1 MADKEIPTW
10 SDARLRGATFV
21 YIAALFAALGGLLFG
36 YDTGVISGA
45 LIFIKREFGLTTAA
59 EEIVV
64 SGVLLGATLGA
75 IVGGKAADI
84 FGRRRVLLVT
94 AAIFGIGALA
104 SAMAPSPAILIVSRT
119 VLGLAIGLASTNVP
133 VYLSEV
139 APPHVRGWIVSLFQL
154 AVTVGILVAYLTD
167 YAFAGVEGWRW
178 MLGLAVVPALVFGTG
193 MFFLPET
200 PRWLIR
206 GGHHES
212 AHRVLVR
219 IRKQADVNLE
229 IEEIK
234 LSLAQQTESG
244 RWTDLLRRQ
253 VRPALLVGL
262 GLAVFQQITGINTV
276 IYYAPKILQA
286 AGFNSASGA
295 ILATVGVGVVNV
307 GMTIIAMFLVDR
319 AGRRPLLLVG
329 IAGLIV
335 TLTALGLSFQISNP
349 SGQLAWIAVIC
360 LMGYVASFAISLGPI
375 FWLLIAEIYP
385 LKIRGLAEGMA
396 ATFNWGS
403 NLIVSLTFLT
413 FGRETWRELNVSPL
427 CVCLGGVVAL
437 RLLSRSGNER
447 AHFGRD
453 RSILASR
460 SSFSPND
467 RPHFLKAQGRSSSCS
482 HAPVARPLTA
492 RGL

>member
-1 MADKEIPTW
+1 MAEKQVAAL
-10 SDARLRGATFV
+10 SVAHLRGRRFV

-45 LIFIKREFGLTTAA
+45 LIFIKREFGLTTTA

-64 SGVLLGATLGA
+64 SGVLLGATIGA
-75 IVGGKAADI
+75 IVGGKAADL

-104 SAMAPSPAILIVSRT
+104 SATAPSPAILIVSRV

-139 APPHVRGWIVSLFQL
+139 APPHARGWVVSLFQL
-154 AVTVGILVAYLTD
+154 AVTVGIVVAYLTD

-206 GGHHES
+206 GGHHEV

-219 IRKQADVNLE
+219 IREHADVDLE

-234 LSLAQQTESG
+234 ASLAQQAESG
-244 RWTDLLRRQ
+244 HWRDLLHRR
-253 VRPALLVGL
+253 VRPALVVGVGL
-262 GLAVFQQITGINTV
+262 AIFQQITGINTV
-276 IYYAPKILQA
+276 IYYAPKILQT

-307 GMTIIAMFLVDR
+307 AMTIIAMFLVDR

-329 IAGLIV
+329 IAGMIV
-335 TLTALGLSFQISNP
+335 ALGLLGLGFRYP

-385 LKIRGLAEGMA
+385 LRIRGLAEGTA
-396 ATFNWGS
+396 ATFNWAS

-413 FGRETWRELNVSPL
+413 LVEKLGASSTFLLYALASVASWLFAYYLVPETKGRTLEQIEAFWR
-427 CVCLGGVVAL
+427 AKH
-437 RLLSRSGNER
+437 R
-447 AHFGRD
+447 AHQM
-453 RSILASR
+453 I
-460 SSFSPND
+460 N
-467 RPHFLKAQGRSSSCS
+467 
-482 HAPVARPLTA
+482 
-492 RGL
+492 

>member
-1 MADKEIPTW
+1 MAGTRIATLAE
-10 SDARLRGATFV
+10 AHLRGPRFV
-21 YIAALFAALGGLLFG
+21 FIAALFAALGGVLFG

-45 LIFIKREFGLTTAA
+45 LIFIKREFGLTTVA

-75 IVGGKAADI
+75 IVGGKAADL

-104 SAMAPSPAILIVSRT
+104 SAVAPSPPILILSRV

-139 APPHVRGWIVSLFQL
+139 GPPHARGWIVSLFQP
-154 AVTVGILVAYLTD
+154 AVTVGIVVAYLTD

-178 MLGLAVVPALVFGTG
+178 MLGFAVAPALVFGTG

-206 GGHHES
+206 GGHHDV

-219 IRKQADVNLE
+219 IRELGDVNAE

-234 LSLAQQTESG
+234 ASLAQQTEG
-244 RWTDLLRRQ
+244 GHWTDLLRRQ
-253 VRPALLVGL
+253 VRPALVVGL
-262 GLAVFQQITGINTV
+262 GLAVFQQVTGINTV
-276 IYYAPKILQA
+276 IYYAPKILQT

-307 GMTIIAMFLVDR
+307 GMTILAMFLVDR

-329 IAGLIV
+329 IAGMII
-335 TLTALGLSFQISNP
+335 TLGVLGLSFRYP

-360 LMGYVASFAISLGPI
+360 LMGYVASVAISLGPI
-375 FWLLIAEIYP
+375 FWLLVAEIYP
-385 LKIRGLAEGMA
+385 LKIRGLAEGTA
-396 ATFNWGS
+396 ATFNWAS

-413 FGRETWRELNVSPL
+413 LVEKLGAGSTFFLYALASVASWLFAYYLVPETKGRTLEQIEAFWR
-427 CVCLGGVVAL
+427 A
-437 RLLSRSGNER
+437 RHR
-447 AHFGRD
+447 AHQTGD
-453 RSILASR
+453 GTS
-460 SSFSPND
+460 
-467 RPHFLKAQGRSSSCS
+467 
-482 HAPVARPLTA
+482 
-492 RGL
+492 

>member
-1 MADKEIPTW
+1 VGNHGSVVRLLAVVGLSKIENMADKEIAAL
-10 SDARLRGATFV
+10 SDAHLRGTRFV
-21 YIAALFAALGGLLFG
+21 YIAAGFAALGGLLFG

-64 SGVLLGATLGA
+64 SGVLLGATIGA
-75 IVGGKAADI
+75 IFGGKAADL

-104 SAMAPSPAILIVSRT
+104 SAVAPSPVILIVSRV

-139 APPHVRGWIVSLFQL
+139 APPHARGWVVSLFQL
-154 AVTVGILVAYLTD
+154 AVTIGIVVAYLID

-178 MLGLAVVPALVFGTG
+178 MLGLAVAPALVFGTG

-206 GGHHES
+206 GGHHEV
-212 AHRVLVR
+212 AHRILMR
-219 IRKQADVNLE
+219 IRDIAEVNVE

-234 LSLAQQTESG
+234 ASLAQQAESG

-253 VRPALLVGL
+253 VRPALVVGL

-276 IYYAPKILQA
+276 IYYAPKILQN

-295 ILATVGVGVVNV
+295 ILATVGVGVINV
-307 GMTIIAMFLVDR
+307 GMTIVAMFLVDR
-319 AGRRPLLLVG
+319 AGRRPLLLIG
-329 IAGLIV
+329 IAGMII
-335 TLTALGLSFQISNP
+335 ALGVLALSFRYP

-385 LKIRGLAEGMA
+385 LKIRGIAEGTA
-396 ATFNWGS
+396 ATLNWAS

-413 FGRETWRELNVSPL
+413 LVERLGASSTFLLYAAASVASWVFAYYFVPETKGRTLEQIEAFWRH
-427 CVCLGGVVAL
+427 
-437 RLLSRSGNER
+437 R
-447 AHFGRD
+447 GR
-453 RSILASR
+453 RT
-460 SSFSPND
+460 
-467 RPHFLKAQGRSSSCS
+467 
-482 HAPVARPLTA
+482 VARFS
-492 RGL
+492 

>member
-1 MADKEIPTW
+1 MADKEIAALR
-10 SDARLRGATFV
+10 DALRGTKFV

-45 LIFIKREFGLTTAA
+45 LIFIKREFGLTTVA

-75 IVGGKAADI
+75 IVGGKAADL
-84 FGRRRVLLVT
+84 FGRRKVLLVT

-104 SAMAPSPAILIVSRT
+104 SAVAPSPAILIVSRV

-139 APPHVRGWIVSLFQL
+139 APPHARGWVVSLFQL
-154 AVTVGILVAYLTD
+154 AVTVGIVVAYLTD
-167 YAFAGVEGWRW
+167 YSFVGIEEGWRW
-178 MLGLAVVPALVFGTG
+178 MLGLAVAPALVFGTG

-206 GGHHES
+206 GGHHEV

-219 IRKQADVNLE
+219 IRDLGDVNLE

-234 LSLAQQTESG
+234 ASLAQQTEG
-244 RWTDLLRRQ
+244 GHWTDLLRPQ
-253 VRPALLVGL
+253 VRPALVVGL

-295 ILATVGVGVVNV
+295 ILATVGVGIVNV
-307 GMTIIAMFLVDR
+307 AMTILAMFLVDR
-319 AGRRPLLLVG
+319 AGRRPLLLIG
-329 IAGLIV
+329 IAGMII
-335 TLTALGLSFQISNP
+335 TLGVLGVSFSISNP

-360 LMGYVASFAISLGPI
+360 LMGYVASFAVSLGPI

-385 LKIRGLAEGMA
+385 LRIRGLAEGTA
-396 ATFNWGS
+396 ATFNWAS

-413 FGRETWRELNVSPL
+413 LVEKLGASSTFLLYALASVASWLFAYWFVPETKGRTLEQIEAFWR
-427 CVCLGGVVAL
+427 A
-437 RLLSRSGNER
+437 
-447 AHFGRD
+447 RD
-453 RSILASR
+453 RAR
-460 SSFSPND
+460 
-467 RPHFLKAQGRSSSCS
+467 QT
-482 HAPVARPLTA
+482 VARFS
-492 RGL
+492 

>member
-1 MADKEIPTW
+1 MANENAAL
-10 SDARLRGATFV
+10 SNAQLRTGRFV
-21 YIAALFAALGGLLFG
+21 YVAAVFAALGGLLFG

-64 SGVLLGATLGA
+64 SGVLLGATIGA
-75 IVGGKAADI
+75 IIGGKAADF

-94 AAIFGIGALA
+94 AAIFGIGALT
-104 SAMAPSPAILIVSRT
+104 SAIAPSPAILIVSRV

-139 APPHVRGWIVSLFQL
+139 APPHARGWIVSLFQL
-154 AVTVGILVAYLTD
+154 AVTVGIVVAYLID

-178 MLGLAVVPALVFGTG
+178 MLGLAVAPALVFGTG

-206 GGHHES
+206 GGQHEI
-212 AHRVLVR
+212 AHRVLLR
-219 IRKQADVNLE
+219 IREHPDVDVE

-234 LSLAQQTESG
+234 ASLAQQTESG
-244 RWTDLLRRQ
+244 RWVDLLSQQ
-253 VRPALLVGL
+253 VRPALIVGL
-262 GLAVFQQITGINTV
+262 GLAIFQQITGINTV

-307 GMTIIAMFLVDR
+307 GMTIVAMFLVDR

-329 IAGLIV
+329 IAGMII
-335 TLTALGLSFQISNP
+335 TLGALGLSFRYP

-385 LKIRGLAEGMA
+385 LKIRGLAEGTA
-396 ATFNWGS
+396 ATFNWAS

-413 FGRETWRELNVSPL
+413 LVEK
-427 CVCLGGVVAL
+427 LGASSTF
-437 RLLSRSGNER
+437 LLY
-447 AHFGRD
+447 A
-453 RSILASR
+453 LASVA
-460 SSFSPND
+460 SWLFAYYLVPET
-467 RPHFLKAQGRSSSCS
+467 KGRTLEQIE
-482 HAPVARPLTA
+482 AFWRARPRSL
-492 RGL
+492 

>member
-1 MADKEIPTW
+1 MARNRIATLAE
-10 SDARLRGATFV
+10 AHLRGTRFV
-21 YIAALFAALGGLLFG
+21 FIAALFAALGGLLFG

-64 SGVLLGATLGA
+64 SGVLLGATIGA
-75 IVGGKAADI
+75 IIGGKSADF

-104 SAMAPSPAILIVSRT
+104 SAMAPSPAILIVSRV

-139 APPHVRGWIVSLFQL
+139 APAHARGWVVSLFQL
-154 AVTVGILVAYLTD
+154 AVTIGIVIAYLTD
-167 YAFAGVEGWRW
+167 YAFAGMEGWRW
-178 MLGLAVVPALVFGTG
+178 MLGLAVVPALVFGAG

-206 GGHHES
+206 GGQHEV
-212 AHRVLVR
+212 AHRVLIR
-219 IRKQADVNLE
+219 IRELADVDVE

-234 LSLAQQTESG
+234 ASLAQQTESG
-244 RWTDLLRRQ
+244 RWVDLLSRK
-253 VRPALLVGL
+253 VRPALVVGL
-262 GLAVFQQITGINTV
+262 GLAIFQQITGINTV

-295 ILATVGVGVVNV
+295 ILATAGVGVVNV

-329 IAGLIV
+329 IAGMIV
-335 TLTALGLSFQISNP
+335 TLGMLGLSFRISNQ
-349 SGQLAWIAVIC
+349 SVQLAWIAVIC

-375 FWLLIAEIYP
+375 FWLMIAEIYP

-403 NLIVSLTFLT
+403 NLLVSLTFLT
-413 FGRETWRELNVSPL
+413 LVEKLGASSTFLLYAFASVASWLFAYYLVPETKGRTLEEIEAFWRT
-427 CVCLGGVVAL
+427 
-437 RLLSRSGNER
+437 
-447 AHFGRD
+447 D
-453 RSILASR
+453 RR
-460 SSFSPND
+460 HRQMPN
-467 RPHFLKAQGRSSSCS
+467 
-482 HAPVARPLTA
+482 
-492 RGL
+492 

>member
-1 MADKEIPTW
+1 MADKEIAAL
-10 SDARLRGATFV
+10 SGAHLRGTRFV

-45 LIFIKREFGLTTAA
+45 LIFIKREFGLTTTA
-59 EEIVV
+59 EEVVV
-64 SGVLLGATLGA
+64 SGVLLGATIGA
-75 IVGGKAADI
+75 IFGGKAADL

-104 SAMAPSPAILIVSRT
+104 SAVAPSPTILIISRV

-139 APPHVRGWIVSLFQL
+139 APPHARGWVVSLFQL
-154 AVTVGILVAYLTD
+154 AVTIGIVVAYLTD
-167 YAFAGVEGWRW
+167 YAFASVEGWRW
-178 MLGLAVVPALVFGTG
+178 KLGLAVAPALVFGTG

-206 GGHHES
+206 GGHPDV
-212 AHRVLVR
+212 AHRVLAR
-219 IRKQADVNLE
+219 IRDLSDVNVE

-234 LSLAQQTESG
+234 ASLAQQAESG

-253 VRPALLVGL
+253 VRPALVVGL
-262 GLAVFQQITGINTV
+262 GLAIFQQITGINTV
-276 IYYAPKILQA
+276 IYYAPRILQA

-307 GMTIIAMFLVDR
+307 AMTIVAMFLVDR

-329 IAGLIV
+329 IAGMII
-335 TLTALGLSFQISNP
+335 TLGALGLSFRISNP
-349 SGQLAWIAVIC
+349 SGQLAWISVIC

-385 LKIRGLAEGMA
+385 LKIRGLAEGTA
-396 ATFNWGS
+396 ATFNWAS

-413 FGRETWRELNVSPL
+413 LVEKLGASSTFLLYALASVASWLFAYYFVPETKGRTLEQIEAFWR
-427 CVCLGGVVAL
+427 A
-437 RLLSRSGNER
+437 RHR
-447 AHFGRD
+447 AHQTAAR
-453 RSILASR
+453 
-460 SSFSPND
+460 FS
-467 RPHFLKAQGRSSSCS
+467 
-482 HAPVARPLTA
+482 
-492 RGL
+492 

>member
-1 MADKEIPTW
+1 MADKEIAP
-10 SDARLRGATFV
+10 LRGAHLRGTRFV
-21 YIAALFAALGGLLFG
+21 YVAASFAALGGLLFG

-59 EEIVV
+59 EEVVV
-64 SGVLLGATLGA
+64 SGVLLGATIGA
-75 IVGGKAADI
+75 IFGGKAADL

-104 SAMAPSPAILIVSRT
+104 SAVAPSPTILIISRV

-139 APPHVRGWIVSLFQL
+139 APPHARGWVVSLFQL
-154 AVTVGILVAYLTD
+154 AVTVGIVVAYLTD
-167 YAFAGVEGWRW
+167 YAFAGIEGWRW

-206 GGHHES
+206 GGHHEV
-212 AHRVLVR
+212 AQRVLVR
-219 IRKQADVNLE
+219 IRELPDVSVE

-234 LSLAQQTESG
+234 ASLAQQAESG
-244 RWTDLLRRQ
+244 HWTDLLRRQ
-253 VRPALLVGL
+253 VRPALVVGL
-262 GLAVFQQITGINTV
+262 GLAIFQQITGINTV
-276 IYYAPKILQA
+276 IYYAPRILQS

-307 GMTIIAMFLVDR
+307 GMTIVAMFLVDR

-329 IAGLIV
+329 IAGMII
-335 TLTALGLSFQISNP
+335 TLGALGLSFRISNP
-349 SGQLAWIAVIC
+349 SGQLAWISVIC

-385 LKIRGLAEGMA
+385 LKIRGLAEGTA
-396 ATFNWGS
+396 ATFNWAS

-413 FGRETWRELNVSPL
+413 LVEKLGASSTFLLYAVASVASWVFAYCFVPETKGRSLEQIEAFWRERHH
-427 CVCLGGVVAL
+427 GH
-437 RLLSRSGNER
+437 R
-447 AHFGRD
+447 
-453 RSILASR
+453 
-460 SSFSPND
+460 
-467 RPHFLKAQGRSSSCS
+467 
-482 HAPVARPLTA
+482 TA
-492 RGL
+492 A

>member
-1 MADKEIPTW
+1 MAGTRIATLAE
-10 SDARLRGATFV
+10 AHLRGPRFV
-21 YIAALFAALGGLLFG
+21 FIAALFAALGGLLFG

-64 SGVLLGATLGA
+64 SGVLLGATIGA
-75 IVGGKAADI
+75 IIGGKAADF

-94 AAIFGIGALA
+94 AAIFGIGALT
-104 SAMAPSPAILIVSRT
+104 SAIAPSPAILIVSRV

-139 APPHVRGWIVSLFQL
+139 APARARGWVVSLFQL
-154 AVTVGILVAYLTD
+154 AVTIGIVIAYLTD
-167 YAFAGVEGWRW
+167 YAFAGMEGWRW
-178 MLGLAVVPALVFGTG
+178 MLGLAVVPALVFGAG

-206 GGHHES
+206 GGQHEG
-212 AHRVLVR
+212 AHRVLIR
-219 IRKQADVNLE
+219 IRELADVDVE

-234 LSLAQQTESG
+234 ASLAQQTESG
-244 RWTDLLRRQ
+244 RWVDLLSQQ
-253 VRPALLVGL
+253 VRPALIVGL
-262 GLAVFQQITGINTV
+262 GLAIFQQITGINTV

-295 ILATVGVGVVNV
+295 ILATAGVGVVNV
-307 GMTIIAMFLVDR
+307 SMTIIAMFLVDR

-329 IAGLIV
+329 IAGMIV
-335 TLTALGLSFQISNP
+335 TLGMLGLSFRISNQ
-349 SGQLAWIAVIC
+349 SVQLAWIAVIC

-375 FWLLIAEIYP
+375 FWLMIAEIYP

-403 NLIVSLTFLT
+403 NLLVSLTFLT
-413 FGRETWRELNVSPL
+413 LVEKLGASSTFLLYAFASVASWLFAYYLVPETKGRTLEEIEAFWR
-427 CVCLGGVVAL
+427 
-437 RLLSRSGNER
+437 
-447 AHFGRD
+447 
-453 RSILASR
+453 
-460 SSFSPND
+460 
-467 RPHFLKAQGRSSSCS
+467 
-482 HAPVARPLTA
+482 ARPQ
-492 RGL
+492 GV

>member
-1 MADKEIPTW
+1 MPEQGTAAV
-10 SDARLRGATFV
+10 SDSQLRGTRFV
-21 YIAALFAALGGLLFG
+21 YITALFAALGGLLFG

-45 LIFIKREFGLTTAA
+45 LIFIKREFGLTTTV

-75 IVGGKAADI
+75 IVGGKAADL

-104 SAMAPSPAILIVSRT
+104 SAIAPSPTILIVSR
-119 VLGLAIGLASTNVP
+119 VGLGLAIGLASTNVP

-139 APPHVRGWIVSLFQL
+139 APPHARGWVVSL
-154 AVTVGILVAYLTD
+154 
-167 YAFAGVEGWRW
+167 AFAGVEGWRW
-178 MLGLAVVPALVFGTG
+178 MLGLAVAPALVFGAG

-206 GGHHES
+206 SGHHGV

-219 IRKQADVNLE
+219 IRGPADVTVE

-234 LSLAQQTESG
+234 ESLRQQVESG
-244 RWTDLLRRQ
+244 QWTDLLHRQ
-253 VRPALLVGL
+253 VRPALVVGL
-262 GLAVFQQITGINTV
+262 GLAIFQQITGINTV
-276 IYYAPKILQA
+276 IYYAPTILQA

-307 GMTIIAMFLVDR
+307 AMTIVAMFLIDR

-329 IAGLIV
+329 IAGMII
-335 TLTALGLSFQISNP
+335 TLSVLGLSFRISNP

-385 LKIRGLAEGMA
+385 LKIRGIAEGTA
-396 ATFNWGS
+396 ATSNWAS

-413 FGRETWRELNVSPL
+413 LIEKLGASSTFLLYAFASVASWLFAYYFVPETKGRTLEQIEAFWRAKHQARQTAARTRQ
-427 CVCLGGVVAL
+427 GK
-437 RLLSRSGNER
+437 LL
-447 AHFGRD
+447 
-453 RSILASR
+453 L
-460 SSFSPND
+460 
-467 RPHFLKAQGRSSSCS
+467 
-482 HAPVARPLTA
+482 
-492 RGL
+492 

>member
-1 MADKEIPTW
+1 MAAEEIAVL
-10 SDARLRGATFV
+10 SGAHLRGTRFV

-45 LIFIKREFGLTTAA
+45 LIFIKHEFGLSTVA

-64 SGVLLGATLGA
+64 SGVLLGATIGA
-75 IVGGKAADI
+75 AFGGKAADL

-104 SAMAPSPAILIVSRT
+104 SAVAPSPLILIVSRV

-133 VYLSEV
+133 VYLSEI
-139 APPHVRGWIVSLFQL
+139 APAHARGWVVSLFQL
-154 AVTVGILVAYLTD
+154 AVTVGIVVAYLTD
-167 YAFAGVEGWRW
+167 YAFAGIEGGWRL
-178 MLGLAVVPALVFGTG
+178 MLGLGVAPALVFGIG

-206 GGHHES
+206 GGHYEV

-219 IRKQADVNLE
+219 IRDLGDVQIE

-234 LSLAQQTESG
+234 ASLAQQAESG
-244 RWTDLLRRQ
+244 HWTDLLHRQ
-253 VRPALLVGL
+253 VRPALVVGL

-276 IYYAPKILQA
+276 IYYAPKILQS
-286 AGFNSASGA
+286 AGFASASGA
-295 ILATVGVGVVNV
+295 ILATVGVGIVNV
-307 GMTIIAMFLVDR
+307 AMTIVAMFLVDR

-329 IAGLIV
+329 IAGMII
-335 TLTALGLSFQISNP
+335 TLGVLGLSFRYP
-349 SGQLAWIAVIC
+349 TAQLAWIAVIC

-385 LKIRGLAEGMA
+385 LKVRGLAEGTA
-396 ATFNWGS
+396 ATFNWAS

-413 FGRETWRELNVSPL
+413 LIEK
-427 CVCLGGVVAL
+427 LGASSTF
-437 RLLSRSGNER
+437 LLY
-447 AHFGRD
+447 A
-453 RSILASR
+453 LASVASWLFAYYFVPETKGR
-460 SSFSPND
+460 TLEEIEAFWRVRHREWWSD
-467 RPHFLKAQGRSSSCS
+467 GGRS
-482 HAPVARPLTA
+482 
-492 RGL
+492 